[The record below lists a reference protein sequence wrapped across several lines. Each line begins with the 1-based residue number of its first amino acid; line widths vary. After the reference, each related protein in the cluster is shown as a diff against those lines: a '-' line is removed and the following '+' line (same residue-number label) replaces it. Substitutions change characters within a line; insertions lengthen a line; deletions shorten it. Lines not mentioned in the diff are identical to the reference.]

1 MKRSALCLVDREDQA
16 ETIVE
21 SLKSA
26 GFSDNDISVLF
37 PDKGSTRDFAHKK
50 ETKMPEGATIGAST
64 GAAVGGTIGL
74 LTGMGALA
82 IPGLGPFIAAG
93 PIMAALSG
101 GAIGAGVGGLAGA
114 LVGLGIP
121 EYEAKRYEGKVK
133 EGGILISVHSENNDE
148 TNQAKN
154 IFKLAGAHDI
164 SSTGEAHSDVKA
176 QDVSDTGDTTIAEV
190 SPGNEIAENE
200 LPSSRD
206 STSGAGEGSRER
218 MADQPYR
225 AQRSVSETPAGTQ
238 PQESGDEI
246 AAEVPLSEEEVKVG
260 KRTVGAGEVN
270 LQKKVS
276 TEQVNVPV
284 ELKREDAVIERVPA
298 DETEPARKEPFQE
311 ERVEVPLSREEPV
324 VEKETRVT
332 GGVRVRKTEG
342 TEQETIQE
350 SVRREDVDIDETGKT
365 SGKGLKPTDSGTK
378 EEKL

>member
-1 MKRSALCLVDREDQA
+1 MKRSALCLVDTEEQA
-16 ETIVE
+16 AAIVE
-21 SLKSA
+21 KLRSA

-64 GAAVGGTIGL
+64 GGAVGGTIGL
-74 LTGMGALA
+74 LAGIGALA

-101 GAIGAGVGGLAGA
+101 GAIGAGVGGLTGA

-148 TNQAKN
+148 TNRAKN

-176 QDVSDTGDTTIAEV
+176 QDVSDTGDPTIRET
-190 SPGNEIAENE
+190 SPRNDI
-200 LPSSRD
+200 PSSRD
-206 STSGAGEGSRER
+206 STSGAGKGSPRT
-218 MADQPYR
+218 ADQPYQ
-225 AQRSVSETPAGTQ
+225 AQHSISEAPAGTQ
-238 PQESGDEI
+238 PRESGDEI
-246 AAEVPLSEEEVKVG
+246 VAEVPLSEEEVKVG

-284 ELKREDAVIERVPA
+284 ELKREDVVIERVPA
-298 DETEPARKEPFQE
+298 HETKPAGKEPFQE

-324 VEKETRVT
+324 VEKETRVV

-342 TEQETIQE
+342 IERETIQE
-350 SVRREDVDIDETGKT
+350 SVRREDVDIDE
-365 SGKGLKPTDSGTK
+365 SGKISGKRRKPTDSGTG

>member
-1 MKRSALCLVDREDQA
+1 MKRSALCLVDTEDQA
-16 ETIVE
+16 GAIVE
-21 SLKSA
+21 RLKSA

-50 ETKMPEGATIGAST
+50 ETKMPEGATIGAGT
-64 GAAVGGTIGL
+64 GGAVGGTIGL
-74 LTGMGALA
+74 LAGIGALA

-148 TNQAKN
+148 TNRAKD
-154 IFKLAGAHDI
+154 IFKEAGAHDI
-164 SSTGEAHSDVKA
+164 STTGEAHSDVKA
-176 QDVSDTGDTTIAEV
+176 QDVSDTRDTMIGEV
-190 SPGNEIAENE
+190 SLGNDI
-200 LPSSRD
+200 PSSRD
-206 STSGAGEGSRER
+206 STSGAGKGSPPRT
-218 MADQPYR
+218 ADQPYQ
-225 AQRSVSETPAGTQ
+225 AQHSISETPAGTQ
-238 PQESGDEI
+238 PWESGDEI

-260 KRTVGAGEVN
+260 KKTVSAGEVN

-284 ELKREDAVIERVPA
+284 ELKREDVVIERVPA
-298 DETEPARKEPFQE
+298 HETEPAGKEPFQE

-342 TEQETIQE
+342 TERETIQE
-350 SVRREDVDIDETGKT
+350 SVRREDVDIDE
-365 SGKGLKPTDSGTK
+365 SGKISGKSRKPTDSGTG